1 MALGASESR
10 TLWLIVR
17 QALSV
22 VGAGVLIGG
31 IASVFLGRYIGS
43 MLYGVV
49 PMDPATYG
57 MVVLLLI
64 LVGGVAAAIPAA
76 RAARV
81 DPVIALRGS

>member
-1 MALGASESR
+1 
-10 TLWLIVR
+10 
-17 QALSV
+17 
-22 VGAGVLIGG
+22 
-31 IASVFLGRYIGS
+31 